1 MEYAAVIIAAL
12 AGAVAGVCVY
22 LAIRLHL
29 KEPKAKAK
37 PKLWQPPT

>member
-1 MEYAAVIIAAL
+1 MEFFAVVVAAL
-12 AGAVAGVCVY
+12 AGTIAGVCVY
-22 LAIRLHL
+22 LAVRLHL